1 MSPLPPL
8 PPLPPC
14 SPCLHY
20 SVASVKIKSAKVDAH
35 SLSAYWRNSTTVR
48 ITLYIHKCNALG
60 MQPCKTFSEV
70 FSFSGSYDL
79 KSAMVIFKSILQY
92 FCLKIARI
100 LSCLKKKWSNL
111 ATKCAWV
118 RPENRS
124 ELCARNEIKP
134 LFMGMQVPF
143 LQATLHITWW
153 AVSKTWRSV
162 WFLPLPLLAPKLV
175 DTGNRGTVTVMVT
188 VVTATVTV

>member
-1 MSPLPPL
+1 MVFFEVYNLDIRQYMGTYFYSFKSVVLKSVFFCANGIDESVLFHLCQTHIWQTKSPFLLSVLNLHFPKCNMPPL

-70 FSFSGSYDL
+70 FF
-79 KSAMVIFKSILQY
+79 F
-92 FCLKIARI
+92 F
-100 LSCLKKKWSNL
+100 
-111 ATKCAWV
+111 
-118 RPENRS
+118 
-124 ELCARNEIKP
+124 
-134 LFMGMQVPF
+134 
-143 LQATLHITWW
+143 
-153 AVSKTWRSV
+153 
-162 WFLPLPLLAPKLV
+162 WFLWLEKCYGYFQVNFAVLLLYIEK
-175 DTGNRGTVTVMVT
+175 
-188 VVTATVTV
+188 